1 MLRLANVED
10 WQMSKDEN
18 SKRLRDA
25 AYVIP
30 PNASSDS
37 DSDSEMSVPLAKLAK
52 KYRRERDNS
61 ENESDIPKME
71 LAKRLKSRDRVNSP
85 LSNRDEGSD
94 ESMDCCDEKYSDFN
108 RYSADTD
115 INVSDNMFSRDTD
128 ISVSGGGYSVD
139 TDVDDHMSV
148 NKIKPVKKV
157 RSAKRQVTS
166 RKKTGVKQL
175 LRLISDI
182 T

>member
-1 MLRLANVED
+1 
-10 WQMSKDEN
+10 
-18 SKRLRDA
+18 
-25 AYVIP
+25 
-30 PNASSDS
+30 
-37 DSDSEMSVPLAKLAK
+37 
-52 KYRRERDNS
+52 
-61 ENESDIPKME
+61 ME
-71 LAKRLKSRDRVNSP
+71 LAKRLKCRDRVNSP
-85 LSNRDEGSD
+85 LSNKDEGSD

-115 INVSDNMFSRDTD
+115 INVSDNMYSRDTN

-148 NKIKPVKKV
+148 NKIKPVMKI

-175 LRLISDI
+175 FKLISDMI
-182 T
+182 

>member
-25 AYVIP
+25 AYVIS

-37 DSDSEMSVPLAKLAK
+37 DSDSEMNVPLAKLAK
-52 KYRRERDNS
+52 KYRRERENS

-71 LAKRLKSRDRVNSP
+71 LAKRLKCRDRVNSP
-85 LSNRDEGSD
+85 LPNRDEGSD
-94 ESMDCCDEKYSDFN
+94 ESMDWCDEKYDFN

-128 ISVSGGGYSVD
+128 ISVSGDGYSVD

-175 LRLISDI
+175 LRLISDML
-182 T
+182 